1 MNEPNIISVLPFI
14 FLLLSIAVLPFA
26 LPKFWHENYH
36 IVSIGLAFV
45 TAVYYVVITKGW
57 DLMHS
62 MEEYVMFI
70 SLLTALFVIS
80 GGILIDI
87 KGLATP
93 LRNTLLLALGGVLA
107 NIIGTTGASMLL
119 IRPFIKT
126 NKLRITNFHI
136 VFFIF
141 IVSNVGGALTPIGDP
156 PLFLG
161 FLKGVPFFWIMDKVF
176 FKWLLALIV
185 LLVIFY
191 IIDVINFKKQPQ
203 EIEERERKAKE
214 TLKIQGGFNF
224 IFLAI
229 VIGSVFITEP
239 LFLREGIMLLTAFI
253 SYKVTKKE
261 IHKRNHFNFHPIKE
275 VAWLFIGIFITM
287 TPALELLRVHSADL
301 GISSPTQYY
310 WLTGALSGFLDNAP
324 TYLTFLTAAMGIHG
338 LNINNVQNVLSFIA
352 EHEKHVVAIS
362 ISAVFFGAMTYIGN
376 GPNFM
381 VKSIADNQNVETP
394 GFIGYMLKFSLPI
407 LVPLYA
413 LIWWLFIA

>member
-1 MNEPNIISVLPFI
+1 MEPNIFSVLPFV
-14 FLLLSIAVLPFA
+14 FLLLSIAAMPFIA
-26 LPKFWHENYH
+26 PKFWHENYH
-36 IVSIGLAFV
+36 FVSLGLAFV
-45 TAVYYVVITKGW
+45 TAVYYIIITKGW

-62 MEEYVMFI
+62 LEEYVMFI
-70 SLLTALFVIS
+70 SLLTALYVVS
-80 GGILIDI
+80 GGILINI

-93 LRNTLLLALGGVLA
+93 LRNTILLAIGGVLA
-107 NIIGTTGASMLL
+107 NVIGTTGASMLL
-119 IRPFIKT
+119 IRPYIKS

-176 FKWLLALIV
+176 FKWLIALAA

-191 IIDVINFKKQPQ
+191 IADYINFKKAPA
-203 EIEERERKAKE
+203 EIEEKEKKAKE
-214 TLKIQGGFNF
+214 TLTVTGGYNF
-224 IFLAI
+224 IFLA
-229 VIGSVFITEP
+229 VIIASVFITEP

-253 SYKVTKKE
+253 SYKVTNKD

-287 TPALELLRVHSADL
+287 TPVLELLRVHSTEL
-301 GISSPTQYY
+301 GVSTPTQYY
-310 WLTGALSGFLDNAP
+310 WFTGALSGFLDNAP
-324 TYLTFLTAAMGIHG
+324 TYLTFLTAAMGIYG
-338 LNINNVQNVLSFIA
+338 LDINNVQNVLSFIA
-352 EHEKHVVAIS
+352 EHESHVVAIS

-394 GFIGYMLKFSLPI
+394 SFFSYMYKFSIPVLI
-407 LVPLYA
+407 PLYL